1 MNIQLSDHF
10 SFGKLLKFTFP
21 SIIMMVFTS
30 IYGVVD
36 GLFVSNFA
44 GKSAFAAINLI
55 LPYIMMF
62 GTIGIMVGTG
72 GAALVSMTL
81 GAGDHPRA
89 NTIFSQLV
97 YFSLIC
103 GVAMSVIGIAL
114 LRPVSIWMGAE
125 GEMIELCV
133 QYGRFTLPAMAAFI
147 LQNAFQSLCV
157 AAEKPNLGLGLTVA
171 AGVTNIVLDALFVGV
186 FGWGLIGAAM
196 ATSLSQCVGGL
207 VPLLYFSRKNSSL
220 LRLTKAKI
228 EGRVLLRTCTNGSS
242 ELMSNLSL
250 SIVNMLYNLQLM
262 KYAGEDGVAAYGVI
276 MYVNFIFIAVF
287 LGYSIG
293 VAPVIGYHHG
303 AENHTEL
310 RGVYRKSLVIIG
322 VMALIL
328 TVAAE
333 LLSGPLSRIFVSY
346 DAALLEMTVRAFRI
360 YALSFLVSG
369 ISIFGSSFFTA
380 LNNGLISAAISFL
393 RTLLFQTAAVLLLP
407 LIFDLEGIW
416 YSILVAELVSAGL
429 TVVCFHIFRKKYH
442 YGREAA
448 R

>member
-1 MNIQLSDHF
+1 MKIQLSDHF
-10 SFGKLLKFTFP
+10 SYGKLLRFTMP

-30 IYGVVD
+30 IYGIVD
-36 GLFVSNFA
+36 GLFVSNFV
-44 GKSAFAAINLI
+44 GKAAFSAINLI

-62 GTIGIMVGTG
+62 GTLGIMVGTG

-81 GAGDHPRA
+81 GTGDRVGA
-89 NTIFSQLV
+89 NRIFSQLV

-103 GVAMSVIGIAL
+103 GVAMSVVGIAL

-125 GEMIELCV
+125 GEMIDLCV
-133 QYGRFTLPAMAAFI
+133 RYGRFTLPAMAAFI
-147 LQNAFQSLCV
+147 LQNAFQSFCV
-157 AAEKPNLGLGLTVA
+157 AAEKPNLGLVLTVA
-171 AGVTNIVLDALFVGV
+171 AGLTNIVMDALFVGV
-186 FGWGLIGAAM
+186 LGWGLVGAAV

-207 VPLLYFSRKNSSL
+207 VPLVYFARENSSL
-220 LRLTKAKI
+220 LRLTQAKI
-228 EGRVLLRTCTNGSS
+228 ERRVLLRTCTNGSS

-293 VAPVIGYHHG
+293 AAPVVGYHHG
-303 AENHTEL
+303 AENHQEL

-322 VMALIL
+322 VMALTL
-328 TVAAE
+328 TLLAE
-333 LLSGPLSRIFVSY
+333 LLARPLSLIFVSY
-346 DAALLEMTVRAFRI
+346 DASLLEMTVKAFQI

-380 LNNGLISAAISFL
+380 LNNGLISASISFL
-393 RTLLFQTAAVLLLP
+393 RTLFFQTVAVLVLP
-407 LIFDLEGIW
+407 LVFDLEGIW
-416 YSILVAELVSAGL
+416 YSILVAELISAAL
-429 TVVCFHIFRKKYH
+429 TVLCFGLFRKKYH
-442 YGREAA
+442 YGREVD

>member
-186 FGWGLIGAAM
+186 FGWGLIGAAA

-333 LLSGPLSRIFVSY
+333 LLAGPLSRIFVSY

-416 YSILVAELVSAGL
+416 YSILVAEAISAGL
-429 TVVCFHIFRKKYH
+429 TVLCFLLFRKKYH
-442 YGREAA
+442 YGREVAA
-448 R
+448 